1 MSTSKCSH
9 CSLCQSTN
17 IQTPHPNINHLSFV
31 NSSWIDGSL
40 PICCSTAQNQPSCS
54 SLSSVQLDAP
64 QCHSSRDGTSHQGTP
79 PSEGQNC
86 PYPEAPAT
94 ISVIPTAFY
103 PTCQE
108 LSSQDDKDILE
119 LLPLTNGNEAQ
130 SLHSF
135 SLPCMDDLRLP
146 RCLSPLETFTSATK
160 DQPVLNNPTNHSDKI
175 QSQPSLYGRPW
186 LTENP
191 GSLQFPLSAITHR
204 ESVSLAE
211 DTNHS
216 CSPKLPQ
223 TQLEMSSPQNGG
235 TRAESY
241 IVEQGG
247 TISACHQNAIEVKSD
262 HRKMTESLR
271 CKQGDTTGDAAA
283 PRRRKRKHSSHP
295 QDAAGS
301 RLAHKDL
308 EVSDGTKSQINLS
321 VCSVSLSSNNVLA
334 KEREMAISS
343 SNVANKFLEPST
355 VTECRSKKTRGTR
368 DLNPDRIRIRT
379 RGFLKKTQETPSN
392 TSRENS
398 SVLKPMA
405 HAAKIM
411 NKQGCSAPRRKCGRP
426 PKTKLEESPAASSGK
441 KSHTVPSEQ
450 QINNNLLKEEEGEK
464 KRCKK
469 RRRNRTEVEVIPLK
483 KTISAGKSEVDDN
496 NDVIPAVRKLGTPK
510 RAQMINLKE
519 FQNLIKHQHSK
530 TRKSKESQ
538 DKDTNETARDVESA
552 ENETDKDITEPQ
564 NRDGNEESHVVF
576 DVTVDKNHNQI
587 FNKLTAEDSK
597 SMQDNTNSTTGEET
611 SLSQTSSSQTSL
623 SQTNQSSSDVLGEEE
638 AKLAAEREE
647 PLQNPDEGKVL
658 VALVRTEF

>member
-1 MSTSKCSH
+1 M
-9 CSLCQSTN
+9 
-17 IQTPHPNINHLSFV
+17 
-31 NSSWIDGSL
+31 
-40 PICCSTAQNQPSCS
+40 
-54 SLSSVQLDAP
+54 
-64 QCHSSRDGTSHQGTP
+64 R
-79 PSEGQNC
+79 
-86 PYPEAPAT
+86 
-94 ISVIPTAFY
+94 SVIPTAFY
-103 PTCQE
+103 PTCQGQ
-108 LSSQDDKDILE
+108 SSQDDEDILE

-130 SLHSF
+130 SSHSF

-146 RCLSPLETFTSATK
+146 RCLSPLEPFTSTSK
-160 DQPVLNNPTNHSDKI
+160 HQPVLNNPMNHSDKI
-175 QSQPSLYGRPW
+175 QSQPSLHGRPW

-216 CSPKLPQ
+216 CWSKLRQ
-223 TQLEMSSPQNGG
+223 TQLEMCSLQNGG

-241 IVEQGG
+241 VVEQGG

-262 HRKMTESLR
+262 HRKMMESLR
-271 CKQGDTTGDAAA
+271 CKQGDTTGDAAV
-283 PRRRKRKHSSHP
+283 PRRRKRKRSSHP
-295 QDAAGS
+295 QDAAGF

-308 EVSDGTKSQINLS
+308 EVSDGTKSQINLT

-343 SNVANKFLEPST
+343 SNVANKLLEPST
-355 VTECRSKKTRGTR
+355 VTECQSRKTRGTL
-368 DLNPDRIRIRT
+368 DLNPDRTRIRT
-379 RGFLKKTQETPSN
+379 RGFLIKTRETPSN

-405 HAAKIM
+405 HKAKIM
-411 NKQGCSAPRRKCGRP
+411 NTQGYSGLRQKCGRP
-426 PKTKLEESPAASSGK
+426 PKTKLEESPAASSEK

-450 QINNNLLKEEEGEK
+450 QINNNLLKEEGGEQ
-464 KRCKK
+464 KRCKI
-469 RRRNRTEVEVIPLK
+469 RRRNRSEVEVIPLK
-483 KTISAGKSEVDDN
+483 KTISAGEAEVDDN

-519 FQNLIKHQHSK
+519 FQKLIKHQHSK

-538 DKDTNETARDVESA
+538 YKDTNETARDVERA
-552 ENETDKDITEPQ
+552 EKETDKDITEPQ

-576 DVTVDKNHNQI
+576 NVTVDKNHNQI
-587 FNKLTAEDSK
+587 FNKLTAEDTK
-597 SMQDNTNSTTGEET
+597 SMQDNTNGTTGEE
-611 SLSQTSSSQTSL
+611 TSL

-658 VALVRTEF
+658 VALVRMES